1 MLKLPG
7 MAVPGLGQ
15 GLRVIGGRGDFEVAN
30 RLAGSGRSAGNPVQV
45 REGRCGGFEA
55 DCTLHAVPFH
65 ATADGPAPTASQNI
79 RDTHDTP
86 SQARGCRT
94 GDHLRVPVRPVP
106 HLTAAGADG
115 LAEGHRTNAVGAFGH
130 GQPATRMSICIL
142 FLAILRT
149 GTLRKPTAGPMP
161 SGSMMEAPLGRRSP
175 AQPHTRARSPRTRQS
190 YAGRSRRNRASNAS
204 PSWHSTALQ

>member
-15 GLRVIGGRGDFEVAN
+15 GLRVIGGRGDFEVAD

-79 RDTHDTP
+79 RDTHEPGSRMPDWGSP
-86 SQARGCRT
+86 ARSSATR
-94 GDHLRVPVRPVP
+94 P

-115 LAEGHRTNAVGAFGH
+115 LAEGHRTNAVVVFGH
-130 GQPATRMSICIL
+130 VP
-142 FLAILRT
+142 
-149 GTLRKPTAGPMP
+149 
-161 SGSMMEAPLGRRSP
+161 
-175 AQPHTRARSPRTRQS
+175 
-190 YAGRSRRNRASNAS
+190 
-204 PSWHSTALQ
+204 